1 MKNAGIRKLMLLGA
15 AGLLLAAGPAMAQ
28 SATHFPGDSP
38 DNFRMRLGLIFADL
52 QSDIKLSSPS
62 LPGDGV
68 DLTGT
73 GLVGDTKTTFRG
85 DGYWNFLGR
94 SYLDFGFLDY
104 STDGSHS
111 ISKDIHFGDVI
122 YKAGAT
128 VSGEQSARYIYAA
141 YRYGF
146 VKNENVHFGLSLGVS
161 YATERAKLSASAG
174 VTKPDGTVISGGAS
188 REREINV
195 PVPLLGMNLEVALGR
210 SVTIGGNIRAVGAT
224 IDPWSGSWVEG
235 VAGINWYPW
244 PNFGIGAAYEYQKII
259 LEKKNSNGNDTRF
272 DQRYEGPRTFVV
284 LTF

>member
-1 MKNAGIRKLMLLGA
+1 MKNVGIRKLMLLGV
-15 AGLLLAAGPAMAQ
+15 AGLLLAAGPAMAE

-38 DNFRMRLGLIFADL
+38 DNFRLRLGLIFADL
-52 QSDIKLSSPS
+52 QSDVKISSPS
-62 LPGDGV
+62 LPGGDI

-73 GLVGDTKTTFRG
+73 GLVGDTKTAFRG

-104 STDGSHS
+104 STDGSKTA
-111 ISKDIHFGDVI
+111 SKDLHFGDVI
-122 YKAGAT
+122 YKVGAK
-128 VSGEQSARYIYAA
+128 VSAEQSARYIYAA

-188 REREINV
+188 REKELNV

-210 SVTIGGNIRAVGAT
+210 TVTIGGNIRAVGAT

-244 PNFGIGAAYEYQKII
+244 ANFGIGAAYEYQKII

-272 DQRYEGPRTFVV
+272 DQRYEGPRTFIVI
-284 LTF
+284 TF